1 MISKTPKVEMLLQKA
16 KLAAGLDQTV
26 DLLVRITPPE
36 AEMKARPQL
45 NIGIVLDR
53 SGSMGGEKM
62 ANAREASRFCINELL
77 AEDKVSVVIF
87 DDRIDVLVPNQHAK
101 NKDHLKTLIDK
112 IEARGSTALHEGWV
126 RGGME
131 VSRDLIA
138 RGINRVLLIT
148 DGLANV
154 GLTSTDEIVS
164 QARGLNERGVST
176 STIGIGADFNEEL
189 LVPMAESAGGNA
201 WHAKSG
207 LDLNRIFAVE
217 LQGLVAQFA
226 HGVSLG
232 LIPSDGVGVVET
244 LNDFEDT
251 ETGRYKLPNLQSG
264 NPLEVVARLKVPA
277 QAVGTKLR
285 LADVRLGYTR
295 QDATS
300 GEVVKEFLE
309 VEFAHADEVEGLP
322 SNPDVVAAV
331 ALLNNARA
339 RREAVRCLDAGEFEE
354 ARGIMVAHM
363 VASKAACKSAPDS
376 SELAQEVS
384 DLESLIDA
392 VGDVESLKANR
403 KQLRYEAYSRQR
415 NSRRSS

>member
-1 MISKTPKVEMLLQKA
+1 MISKTPKVEMLLQKT
-16 KLAAGLDQTV
+16 KLVAGVDKTV
-26 DLLVRITPPE
+26 DLLLRITPPE

-62 ANAREASRFCINELL
+62 ANAREASRFCINELV
-77 AEDKVSVVIF
+77 ADDKVSVVIF
-87 DDRIDVLVPNQHAK
+87 DDRIDVLVPNQRAK
-101 NKDHLKTLIDK
+101 NKDHFKTLIDK
-112 IEARGSTALHEGWV
+112 IEARGSTALHEAWV

-131 VSRDLIA
+131 VSSDLVA

-176 STIGIGADFNEEL
+176 STIGIGDDFNEEL

-207 LDLNRIFAVE
+207 LDLKRVFDVE

-226 HGVSLG
+226 HSVSLG
-232 LIPSDGVGVVET
+232 LIPTDGVEVVEV

-251 ETGRYKLPNLQSG
+251 ETGRYKLPNLQAG

-277 QAVGTKLR
+277 QAAGTKLR

-295 QDATS
+295 QDSTS

-309 VEFAHADEVEGLP
+309 VEFANADEVESLP

-331 ALLNNARA
+331 TLLNNARA
-339 RREAVRCLDAGEFEE
+339 RREAVKYMDAGEFEE
-354 ARGIMVAHM
+354 ARGIMVARM
-363 VASKAACKSAPDS
+363 AATQAARDIAPDS
-376 SELAQEVS
+376 SELAHEVS
-384 DLESLIDA
+384 DFVSLSEA
-392 VGDVESLKANR
+392 VGDVESVKSNR
-403 KQLRYEAYSRQR
+403 KRLRYDAYSRQR
-415 NSRRSS
+415 NSRKP

>member
-1 MISKTPKVEMLLQKA
+1 MTSKTPKVEMLLQKT
-16 KLAAGLDQTV
+16 KLVAGVDKTV
-26 DLLVRITPPE
+26 DLLLRITPPE

-62 ANAREASRFCINELL
+62 ANAREASRFCINELV
-77 AEDKVSVVIF
+77 ADDKVSVVIF
-87 DDRIDVLVPNQHAK
+87 DDQIDVLVPNQSAK

-112 IEARGSTALHEGWV
+112 IEARGSTALHEAWV

-176 STIGIGADFNEEL
+176 STIGIGDDFNEEL

-207 LDLNRIFAVE
+207 LDLKRLFEVE

-226 HGVSLG
+226 HTVSLG
-232 LIPSDGVGVVET
+232 LIPTDGVGVVEI

-251 ETGRYKLPNLQSG
+251 ETGRYKLPNLQAG

-277 QAVGTKLR
+277 QAAGTKLR
-285 LADVRLGYTR
+285 LVDVRLGYTR
-295 QDATS
+295 QDAS
-300 GEVVKEFLE
+300 SRDVVKEFLE

-339 RREAVRCLDAGEFEE
+339 RREAVACMDAGQFED
-354 ARGIMVAHM
+354 ARGIMVAHL
-363 VASKAACKSAPDS
+363 ARHQSARKSAPDS
-376 SELAQEVS
+376 SELTEELSELLSLLS
-384 DLESLIDA
+384 DI
-392 VGDVESLKANR
+392 GDVDSAK
-403 KQLRYEAYSRQR
+403 
-415 NSRRSS
+415 

>member
-1 MISKTPKVEMLLQKA
+1 MTLKTPKVEMLLQKT
-16 KLAAGLDQTV
+16 KLVAGVDKTV

-62 ANAREASRFCINELL
+62 ANAREASRFCINELV
-77 AEDKVSVVIF
+77 ADDKVSVVIF
-87 DDRIDVLVPNQHAK
+87 DDRIDVLVPNQSAK

-112 IEARGSTALHEGWV
+112 IEARGSTALHEAWV

-131 VSRDLIA
+131 VSSDLA

-176 STIGIGADFNEEL
+176 STIGIGDDFNEEL

-207 LDLNRIFAVE
+207 LDLKRIFDVE

-226 HGVSLG
+226 HTVSLG
-232 LIPSDGVGVVET
+232 LIPTDGVSVVEV

-264 NPLEVVARLKVPA
+264 NPIEIVARLKVPA
-277 QAVGTKLR
+277 QAAGTKLR

-300 GEVVKEFLE
+300 RDVVKEFLE

-322 SNPDVVAAV
+322 SNPNVVAAV

-339 RREAVRCLDAGEFEE
+339 RREAVKCLDAGQFED
-354 ARGIMVAHM
+354 ARAIMVDCMA
-363 VASKAACKSAPDS
+363 ASENARKSAPDS
-376 SELAQEVS
+376 AELAEELS
-384 DLESLIDA
+384 RFLSHIDA
-392 VGDVESLKANR
+392 VGDPESR
-403 KQLRYEAYSRQR
+403 KKSRKLMRYEAYSRQR
-415 NSRRSS
+415 SSRKP

>member
-1 MISKTPKVEMLLQKA
+1 MISKTPKVEMLLQKT
-16 KLAAGLDQTV
+16 KLVAGVDKTV
-26 DLLVRITPPE
+26 DLLLRITPPE
-36 AEMKARPQL
+36 AEMNARPQL

-62 ANAREASRFCINELL
+62 ANAREASRFCINELV
-77 AEDKVSVVIF
+77 ADDKVSVVIF
-87 DDRIDVLVPNQHAK
+87 DDRIDVLVPNQSAK
-101 NKDHLKTLIDK
+101 NKDDLKTLIDK
-112 IEARGSTALHEGWV
+112 IQARGSTALHEAWV

-176 STIGIGADFNEEL
+176 STIGIGDDFNEEL

-207 LDLNRIFAVE
+207 LDLKRIFDVE

-226 HGVSLG
+226 HSVSLG
-232 LIPSDGVGVVET
+232 LIPTDGVEVVEI

-251 ETGRYKLPNLQSG
+251 ETGRYKLPNLQAG
-264 NPLEVVARLKVPA
+264 NPFEVVARLKVPA
-277 QAVGTKLR
+277 QAAGTKLR

-331 ALLNNARA
+331 ELLNNARA
-339 RREAVRCLDAGEFEE
+339 RREAVRCMDAGQFEE
-354 ARGIMVAHM
+354 ARGIMVARM
-363 VASKAACKSAPDS
+363 VATEAARKSAPDS
-376 SELAQEVS
+376 SELAEEVS
-384 DLESLIDA
+384 AFQFLADA
-392 VGDVESLKANR
+392 VGDVESRKKSR
-403 KQLRYEAYSRQR
+403 KQMRYDAYSRQR
-415 NSRRSS
+415 NSRKP

>member
-1 MISKTPKVEMLLQKA
+1 MISKTPKVEMLLQKT
-16 KLAAGLDQTV
+16 KLVAGVDKTV
-26 DLLVRITPPE
+26 DLLLRITPPE
-36 AEMKARPQL
+36 VETSARPQL

-62 ANAREASRFCINELL
+62 ANAREASRSCINELV
-77 AEDKVSVVIF
+77 ADDKVSVVIF
-87 DDRIDVLVPNQHAK
+87 DDRIDVLVPNQKAK
-101 NKDHLKTLIDK
+101 NKDDFKTLIDK
-112 IEARGSTALHEGWV
+112 IEARGSTALHEAWV

-131 VSRDLIA
+131 VSRGLIT

-154 GLTSTDEIVS
+154 GVTSTDEIVS
-164 QARGLNERGVST
+164 QARGLNERGVTT
-176 STIGIGADFNEEL
+176 STIGIGDDFNEEL

-207 LDLNRIFAVE
+207 LDLKRIFDVE

-232 LIPSDGVGVVET
+232 LIPTDGVEVVEI

-251 ETGRYKLPNLQSG
+251 ETGRYKLPNLQAG

-277 QAVGTKLR
+277 QAAGTKLR

-309 VEFAHADEVEGLP
+309 VEFAHADEVEGLL
-322 SNPDVVAAV
+322 SNPDVIAAV
-331 ALLNNARA
+331 ELLNNARA
-339 RREAVRCLDAGEFEE
+339 RREAVKCLDAGQFEE
-354 ARGIMVAHM
+354 AQGIMFARMAV
-363 VASKAACKSAPDS
+363 SAAARKSAPDS
-376 SELAQEVS
+376 SELAEEVS
-384 DLESLIDA
+384 AFQSLA
-392 VGDVESLKANR
+392 
-403 KQLRYEAYSRQR
+403 EARW
-415 NSRRSS
+415 RR